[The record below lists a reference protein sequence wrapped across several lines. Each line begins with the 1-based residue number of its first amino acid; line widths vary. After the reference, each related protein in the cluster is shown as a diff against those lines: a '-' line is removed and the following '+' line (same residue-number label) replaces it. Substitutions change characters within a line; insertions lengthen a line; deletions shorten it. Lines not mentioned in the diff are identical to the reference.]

1 MTRVVAL
8 GPADFLCGLSK
19 GGILRIRPGL
29 AQPCLLAE
37 GSSMPGIGFIKKVGV
52 RSCVEIA
59 GGMYPRQGDNGRRQ
73 MIVHGGLYYVCVCVL
88 SFSKRV
94 FQKWECSCTNDS
106 FFLTVLVL
114 LMPCDREET
123 GPARRVGV
131 VVDVDLADNVG
142 RRACA
147 VV

>member
-52 RSCVEIA
+52 RF
-59 GGMYPRQGDNGRRQ
+59 MPRLFGVFIQERRTT
-73 MIVHGGLYYVCVCVL
+73 VVGKEWFLVAYVRVCVL
-88 SFSKRV
+88 FLWFSKS
-94 FQKWECSCTNDS
+94 FLKKWEYAIDIY
-106 FFLTVLVL
+106 L
-114 LMPCDREET
+114 
-123 GPARRVGV
+123 
-131 VVDVDLADNVG
+131 
-142 RRACA
+142 
-147 VV
+147 